1 MKLIARYLLKEVAY
15 GTGFVF
21 VALLILFSFFDL
33 INEFGS
39 MGRGEYG
46 LSQVALYV
54 LLSIPSHMYEIVP
67 IAALI
72 GTLFALSRLVMN
84 SEFAVMRVSGISNWW
99 LSVYLGIAG
108 LVFAL
113 IALGVGEFVAPWSD
127 QAAQKLKLR
136 ATKSVVAQAF
146 RSGLWVKDGNAF
158 VNVREV
164 QPDASLRAIS
174 IYEFNSKWELVRIT
188 GAERGAW
195 QRNQQ
200 WSLDKVTD
208 TAFSPEGIQVRSE
221 PTRNWRS
228 VLSPDILS
236 VLLVAP
242 EKMATPVLLKYI
254 RHLKEN
260 RQKFSRY
267 EMALWSKILYPLAT
281 PVMMLLALPFA
292 FHSPRSGGI
301 NLKVFLGILAGLGF
315 HLSNR
320 LISHVGLLNDWPPML
335 TALAPP
341 LIFLALALAALA
353 WLERR

>member
-1 MKLIARYLLKEVAY
+1 MNLIARYLLKEVAFAA
-15 GTGFVF
+15 GFVF
-21 VALLILFSFFDL
+21 LALLVLFSFFDL
-33 INEFGS
+33 INELGG
-39 MGRGEYG
+39 MGRGGYG
-46 LSQVALYV
+46 LAQVALFV
-54 LLSIPSHMYEIVP
+54 LLNIPGHVYEIVP

-84 SEFAVMRVSGISNWW
+84 SEFAVMRVSGISNWRV
-99 LSVYLGIAG
+99 SAYLAVAG

-113 IALGVGEFVAPWSD
+113 IALGVGELVAPWTD

-158 VNVREV
+158 VNVHEV
-164 QPDASLRAIS
+164 LPDASLRDIS
-174 IYEFNSKWELVRIT
+174 IYEFNDKWELVRIT
-188 GAERGAW
+188 GAHSGTW
-195 QRNQQ
+195 QENQR
-200 WSLDKVTD
+200 WLLEKVSD
-208 TAFSPEGIQVRSE
+208 TLFSPEAIQVKSE
-221 PTRNWRS
+221 PARNWRS

-254 RHLKEN
+254 QHLKEN
-260 RQKFSRY
+260 KQKASRY
-267 EMALWSKILYPLAT
+267 EMALWSKILYPFAI
-281 PVMMLLALPFA
+281 PVMMLMALPFA

-301 NLKVFLGILAGLGF
+301 NLKIFLGILAGLGF

-320 LISHVGLLNDWPPML
+320 LISHVGLLNDWSPIF
-335 TALAPP
+335 TAAAPS
-341 LIFLALALAALA
+341 LIFLGLSLGALA